1 MLQRLAILL
10 GFRDSISFGLV
21 LAILFFTTP
30 VDSTWAFAPDEDLT
44 ARAAVLMDAATGK
57 ILYQK
62 EPDLRLPPASTT
74 KVMTAI
80 LTLESG
86 RSFQETLPVSKE
98 ATRVPASKLYLQPG
112 QSLSIQ
118 ELLYGIMLA
127 SANDASMVLAEGIA
141 GSVERFAELMTKKAH
156 DIGATNSNFTNPHGL
171 TAADHYSSA
180 RDLAIIFRYAMK
192 NATFREIVQ
201 TKFSSVSTT
210 AVVRKKVVPRR
221 ISVRNHNRL
230 LWNFDGA
237 LGGKTGYTHAA
248 QKCFVGAVQ
257 RNGTTLI
264 VAILGARD
272 QWGDTKHLLEY
283 GFDNFDSLKAPSLP
297 AGKATSSE
305 QQVGVRGD
313 RLSAL
318 GAPPTE
324 KDLAQPTDGFILQVG
339 SFRERAR
346 AEILLRQINEKGF
359 DAFVEQTHSQTQRNR
374 LPGAPGSLPRISRG
388 AGNGSRDSQQKRP
401 SGHDPA
407 GSGGA
412 IVARRSKLSPLD
424 LDHHSIFCH
433 GQPCVQIL
441 GAREHVLAEVG
452 EHKLLACQARQV

>member
-1 MLQRLAILL
+1 MLWRLATLL
-10 GFRDSISFGLV
+10 GFRESILFGLV
-21 LAILFFTTP
+21 LATGFFTTA
-30 VDSTWAFAPDEDLT
+30 VDSTWAFAPDEHLT

-74 KVMTAI
+74 KVITAI

-98 ATRVPASKLYLQPG
+98 ATRVPASKLYLRPG
-112 QSLSIQ
+112 QSVSIQ

-180 RDLAIIFRYAMK
+180 KDLAIIFRYAMK

-210 AVVRKKVVPRR
+210 AVLRKKVVPRR

-283 GFDNFDSLKAPSLP
+283 GFDNFESLKAPSLP

-318 GAPPTE
+318 GALPAA
-324 KDLAQPTDGFILQVG
+324 DLAQPTDGFILQVG

-346 AEILLRQINEKGF
+346 AELLSRQINEKGF
-359 DAFVEQTHSQTQRNR
+359 DAFVEQTLVKPSETAYRVR
-374 LPGAPGSLPRISRG
+374 LGPYRELVEAQETAQEILSKSGHRVMILPVHAAPSSRG
-388 AGNGSRDSQQKRP
+388 DP
-401 SGHDPA
+401 S
-407 GSGGA
+407 
-412 IVARRSKLSPLD
+412 
-424 LDHHSIFCH
+424 
-433 GQPCVQIL
+433 
-441 GAREHVLAEVG
+441 
-452 EHKLLACQARQV
+452 